1 MSRKLLIVPYD
12 DLSIVATTY
21 DPSLQNVLFITDLTT
36 LKDASDKKSLINY
49 RKVNYVPFR
58 NVDLIA
64 SDGDEKRDIEDVAF
78 YKANKKGFVKLF
90 HELSGGDVVILKP
103 YASIV
108 SNLYLKIGFIAQRYF
123 RVFFSDAIGDL
134 VPYSDVLTD
143 RCCWIESLSCKY
155 VDIIMGSDHE

>member
-21 DPSLQNVLFITDLTT
+21 DPSLQNVIFITDLTT

-64 SDGDEKRDIEDVAF
+64 SDGDEKRDIEEVGF
-78 YKANKKGFVKLF
+78 YKGNKKGFVKLF

-103 YASIV
+103 HTSIV
-108 SNLYLKIGFIAQRYF
+108 SNLYLKIGFITQRYF

-134 VPYSDVLTD
+134 IPYSDVLTD
-143 RCCWIESLSCKY
+143 RCCWLESSSCEY
-155 VDIIMGSDHE
+155 VDIIMGADHE